1 MLASSMPDTMPSHIG
16 KYPINREL
24 GRGAT
29 SRVYLGHDPFG
40 NREVAIKVVRPESSV
55 DANVLKRFHKSFL
68 NEAGLIGKLLHPHI
82 VQIFEADVTEDYN
95 YIVMEY
101 APGETLEERCSSA
114 NLLSMEQVVEI
125 AFKCSLALDFANR
138 HGVIHRDM
146 KPANILRGAEGEIKI
161 SDFGA
166 AQLESGDETIM
177 QGIGS
182 PAYMSPEQVAELPL
196 TLQTDIYSLGV
207 VMYQLFTGR
216 LPFVAS
222 NKASLIYQIGNME
235 PPSPLVHR
243 PELPESLGKFVLR
256 ALARDLSVR
265 FSSWPEF
272 SRELTLAYRHLEL
285 PPDTITDTQKYDA
298 IKKIPFFQEFRDSET
313 WEIVRMSSWRRH
325 SPQKVIVKEGD
336 AGESIFII
344 VEGEA
349 RVTKG
354 GEDVDTLGKGDC
366 FGELLYFEETRSQR
380 STTVTASS
388 ALTVVEIKT
397 QALQQATDALQKLF
411 NKAFLRILVDHQS
424 QVGDRGHLRS

>member
-1 MLASSMPDTMPSHIG
+1 
-16 KYPINREL
+16 
-24 GRGAT
+24 
-29 SRVYLGHDPFG
+29 
-40 NREVAIKVVRPESSV
+40 
-55 DANVLKRFHKSFL
+55 
-68 NEAGLIGKLLHPHI
+68 
-82 VQIFEADVTEDYN
+82 
-95 YIVMEY
+95 MEY

-196 TLQTDIYSLGV
+196 TPQTDIYSLGV

-411 NKAFLRILVDHQS
+411 NKAFLRILVDRLS
-424 QVGDRGHLRS
+424 QVGDREHLRG

>member
-1 MLASSMPDTMPSHIG
+1 MEEALPSHIG

-29 SRVYLGHDPFG
+29 SRVYLAHDPYG
-40 NREVAIKVVRPESSV
+40 NRDVAIKVVRPESNI
-55 DANVLKRFHKSFL
+55 DANLLKRFHKSFL

-82 VQIFEADVTEDYN
+82 VQIFEADVTDEYH

-101 APGETLEERCSSA
+101 APGETLEERCNSS

-146 KPANILRGAEGEIKI
+146 KPANILRDAEGEIKI

-182 PAYMSPEQVAELPL
+182 PAYMSPEQVAEQRL

-222 NKASLIYQIGNME
+222 NKASLIYQIANMD
-235 PPSPLVHR
+235 PPSPTIHR
-243 PELPESLGKFVLR
+243 PDLPESLAKFVLR

-265 FSSWPEF
+265 FSSWAEF

-298 IKKIPFFQEFRDSET
+298 IKKIPFFHEFRDSET

-325 SPQKVIVKEGD
+325 SPQKVVVKEGD
-336 AGESIFII
+336 VDESVFII
-344 VEGEA
+344 VDGEA
-349 RVTKG
+349 RVSKG
-354 GEDVDTLGKGDC
+354 GKDVDMLGKGDC
-366 FGELLYFEETRSQR
+366 FGELLYFEEARSQR
-380 STTVTASS
+380 ATTVAASS
-388 ALTVVEIKT
+388 ALSVVEVKA

-411 NKAFLRILVDHQS
+411 NKAFLRILVNRLS
-424 QVGDRGHLRS
+424 QVSDRRPASK

>member
-1 MLASSMPDTMPSHIG
+1 MAETTPSHVG
-16 KYPINREL
+16 QYPVIREL

-29 SRVYLGHDPFG
+29 SRVYLANDPLG
-40 NREVAIKVVRPESSV
+40 NRDVAIKVIRPEPGV

-82 VQIFEADVTEDYN
+82 VQIFEADVTDDYN

-101 APGETLEERCSSA
+101 APGETLEERCDVA
-114 NLLSMEQVVEI
+114 NLLSMEQVIEI

-138 HGVIHRDM
+138 HGVIHRDI

-182 PAYMSPEQVAELPL
+182 PAYMSPEQIAEQALNV
-196 TLQTDIYSLGV
+196 QTDIYSLGV
-207 VMYQLFTGR
+207 VMYQLLTGK
-216 LPFVAS
+216 LPFQAS
-222 NKASLIYQIGNME
+222 NKASLIYQIANME
-235 PPSPLVHR
+235 PASPSVHR
-243 PELPESLGKFVLR
+243 PEVPESLGKFVLH

-265 FSSWPEF
+265 FASWVEF
-272 SRELTLAYRHLEL
+272 SRELTQAYRHLEL
-285 PPDTITDTQKYDA
+285 PPDKITDTQKYDA
-298 IKKIPFFQEFRDSET
+298 IKKIPFFHEFRDSDT

-336 AGESIFII
+336 IDESVFII

-349 RVTKG
+349 RVSKG
-354 GEDVDTLGKGDC
+354 ADDVDTLGKGDC
-366 FGELLYFEETRSQR
+366 FGELLYFEEARTERA
-380 STTVTASS
+380 TTITASS
-388 ALTVVEIKT
+388 ALTVVEIKA
-397 QALQQATDALQKLF
+397 QALQTATDSLQKLF
-411 NKAFLRILVDHQS
+411 NKAFLRILVNRLS
-424 QVGDRGHLRS
+424 KVSDR

>member
-1 MLASSMPDTMPSHIG
+1 MAETTPSHVG
-16 KYPINREL
+16 LYPVIREL

-29 SRVYLGHDPFG
+29 SRVYLANDPLG
-40 NREVAIKVVRPESSV
+40 NRDVAIKVVRPEPGV

-82 VQIFEADVTEDYN
+82 VQIFEADVTDDYN

-101 APGETLEERCSSA
+101 APGETLEERCDVA
-114 NLLSMEQVVEI
+114 NLLSMEQVIEI

-138 HGVIHRDM
+138 HGVIHRDI

-182 PAYMSPEQVAELPL
+182 PAYMSPEQIAEQALNV
-196 TLQTDIYSLGV
+196 QTDIYSLGV
-207 VMYQLFTGR
+207 VMYQLLTGK
-216 LPFVAS
+216 LPFQAS
-222 NKASLIYQIGNME
+222 NKASLIYQIANME
-235 PPSPLVHR
+235 PASPSVHR
-243 PELPESLGKFVLR
+243 PEVPESLGKFVLR

-265 FSSWPEF
+265 FASWAEF
-272 SRELTLAYRHLEL
+272 SRELTQAYRHLEL
-285 PPDTITDTQKYDA
+285 PPDKITDTQKYDA
-298 IKKIPFFQEFRDSET
+298 IKKIPFFHEFRDSDT

-336 AGESIFII
+336 IDESVFII

-349 RVTKG
+349 RVSKG
-354 GEDVDTLGKGDC
+354 ADDVDTLGKGDC
-366 FGELLYFEETRSQR
+366 FGELLYFEEARTERA
-380 STTVTASS
+380 TTITASS
-388 ALTVVEIKT
+388 ALTVVEIKA
-397 QALQQATDALQKLF
+397 QALQTATDSLQKLF
-411 NKAFLRILVDHQS
+411 NKAFLRILVNRLS
-424 QVGDRGHLRS
+424 QISDR

>member
-1 MLASSMPDTMPSHIG
+1 MAETTPSHVG
-16 KYPINREL
+16 QYPVISEL

-29 SRVYLGHDPFG
+29 SRVYLANDPLG
-40 NREVAIKVVRPESSV
+40 NRDVAIKVVRPEPGV

-82 VQIFEADVTEDYN
+82 VQIFEADVTDDYN

-101 APGETLEERCSSA
+101 APGETLEERCDVA
-114 NLLSMEQVVEI
+114 NLLSMEQVIEI

-138 HGVIHRDM
+138 HGVIHRDI

-182 PAYMSPEQVAELPL
+182 PAYMSPEQVAELAL
-196 TLQTDIYSLGV
+196 NLQTDIYSLGV
-207 VMYQLFTGR
+207 VMYQLLTGK
-216 LPFVAS
+216 LPFQAS
-222 NKASLIYQIGNME
+222 NKASLIYQIANME
-235 PPSPLVHR
+235 PASPSVHR
-243 PELPESLGKFVLR
+243 PEVPESLGKFVLR

-265 FSSWPEF
+265 FASWAEF
-272 SRELTLAYRHLEL
+272 SRELTQAYRHLEL
-285 PPDTITDTQKYDA
+285 PPDKITDTQKYDA
-298 IKKIPFFQEFRDSET
+298 IKKIPFFHEFRDSET

-336 AGESIFII
+336 IDESVFII

-349 RVTKG
+349 RVSMG
-354 GEDVDTLGKGDC
+354 ADDVDTLGKGDC
-366 FGELLYFEETRSQR
+366 FGELLYFEEARTERA
-380 STTVTASS
+380 TTITASS
-388 ALTVVEIKT
+388 ALTVVEIKA
-397 QALQQATDALQKLF
+397 QALQTGTDSLQKLF
-411 NKAFLRILVDHQS
+411 NKAFLRILVNRLS
-424 QVGDRGHLRS
+424 KVSDR